1 MFHTLD
7 EDNLIQLKKSVQTF
21 ASTEKSALIEAWHN
35 NEWPQSTWEQLVKMT
50 TFLNDI
56 DINDKR
62 SFLKAFSFIE
72 GFTRGSG
79 DSSFCVSLI
88 VQYLLCYPIK
98 NKYFKHYPISPTDV
112 LCFGLTELK
121 GGSSPFDM
129 DTTLKPQKNIVNG
142 IKWHITNSPP
152 CDHMLLFGRE
162 HKTNQLFLGMLDR
175 NQSGIRIKQLEAEA
189 MKNSPVGTIHLL
201 NAKIETNNFLVSS
214 KDVKIAMGNAFILE
228 RLGVGFAA
236 IGTVEHHLEELLNYV
251 KKRKVANSR
260 IIKYQYIQKRLTD
273 IKINLDALKSL
284 VRITIDKF
292 LEGQDIS
299 SLASQVKLK
308 AIQNV
313 KEFCL
318 NAISC
323 YGSYG
328 VQKEAGLIRVLNDSM
343 GGSIAGGTE
352 EIHRNMIFA
361 KMLRE
366 H

>member
-7 EDNLIQLKKSVQTF
+7 ENKLIELKQSVQAF
-21 ASTEKSALIEAWHN
+21 ASSEKSALVKAWHHN
-35 NEWPQSTWEQLVKMT
+35 QWPKETWEKLVGMT
-50 TFLNDI
+50 SFLNDI
-56 DINDKR
+56 DIDDKK

-98 NKYFKHYPISPTDV
+98 NKYFKDFTINPTDV

-129 DTTLKPQKNIVNG
+129 DTTLKPEKNVVNG

-152 CDHMLLFGRE
+152 CDHMLLFGKE
-162 HKTNQLFLGMLDR
+162 HKTNHLFLGILNR

-189 MKNSPVGTIHLL
+189 MKNSPVGIIHLL
-201 NAKIETNNFLVSS
+201 NAKIENDNFFVSN
-214 KDVKIAMGNAFILE
+214 KDVKVAMGNAFILE

-236 IGTVEHHLEELLNYV
+236 IGTVEHHLEHLLNYV
-251 KKRKVANSR
+251 KQRKVANSR

-284 VRITIDKF
+284 LRITIDKF
-292 LEGQDIS
+292 LHDEDIS